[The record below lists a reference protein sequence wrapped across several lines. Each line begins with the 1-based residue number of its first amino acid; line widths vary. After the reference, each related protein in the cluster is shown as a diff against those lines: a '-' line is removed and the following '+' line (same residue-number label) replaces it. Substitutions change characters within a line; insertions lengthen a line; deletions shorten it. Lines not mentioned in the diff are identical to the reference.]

1 MKNIKISVPFSLL
14 FALAPLACGDDG
26 DSDTGVAS
34 NESTGSATDDPTTN
48 DPTTNDP
55 TTNDPT
61 TNDPTTDDPTTTD
74 GPTTDDPDTSATD
87 PDTTGEPAET
97 SQVRVMH
104 LGVRA
109 PAVDVFANGEGP
121 VFEGLEFRNSTD
133 YAEVPAGDYTFEVS
147 VSGSPASEAVLAP
160 ELTLDPN
167 VSYTAIA
174 IGDLEETNGA
184 PGLAAIA
191 IVDNAEGIDAAN
203 VRITVIHAAPAVGQV
218 DVWEISDKPVPLLEN
233 VDYSTFA
240 TLADI
245 PAGPLEIGIDVDDDA
260 MPDVTF
266 SVDTTPLAGA
276 QINVYANN
284 DAEGN
289 VALIAQLQDGTVL
302 PIAAN

>member
-1 MKNIKISVPFSLL
+1 MNKLSLHVPFSLL
-14 FALAPLACGDDG
+14 CALAPIACGDDG
-26 DSDTGVAS
+26 DGDTGAAS
-34 NESTGSATDDPTTN
+34 NDSSGTTTDT
-48 DPTTNDP
+48 
-55 TTNDPT
+55 
-61 TNDPTTDDPTTTD
+61 PTTDEPTTDQPTTDEPTTTD
-74 GPTTDDPDTSATD
+74 APTTDDPDSSSTD
-87 PDTTGEPAET
+87 PDTTGEPTET
-97 SQVRVMH
+97 ASVRVMH

-121 VFEGLEFRNSTD
+121 VFEALEFRNSTA
-133 YAEVPAGDYTFEVS
+133 YADVPAGDYTFEVS

-167 VSYTAIA
+167 TSYTAIA
-174 IGDLEETNGA
+174 IGDLEETDGA

-218 DVWEISDKPVPLLEN
+218 DVWEITGKPIALLEN
-233 VDYSTFA
+233 VDYSTFG
-240 TLADI
+240 TLPDI
-245 PAGPLEIGIDVDDDA
+245 PAGPLEIGIDVDDDGE
-260 MPDVTF
+260 PDVTF

-284 DAEGN
+284 DADGN